1 MWELFPIAGNPI
13 KRASNVIVASL
24 HSQSLGVVRS
34 LPTTA
39 HPRPNGNKPGL
50 SRTSGVEND
59 QPNRPTLSLSHA
71 DQNCKVPKKK
81 KKKKTNGILINCYL
95 IGLVCLAGSIFLM
108 WSTEEEILER
118 MLEV

>member
-1 MWELFPIAGNPI
+1 MLI
-13 KRASNVIVASL
+13 RT
-24 HSQSLGVVRS
+24 VRC
-34 LPTTA
+34 
-39 HPRPNGNKPGL
+39 
-50 SRTSGVEND
+50 
-59 QPNRPTLSLSHA
+59 Q
-71 DQNCKVPKKK
+71 KKK